1 MGARAVRGAPDPDDW
16 DIVDAPDQ
24 GAINPPNPPPRYL
37 RYWRKW
43 SRLLLLHGWYRGEFA
58 AVGQYLKWV
67 KSKRL
72 PHRPDADP
80 GAAGRG
86 PPGDGEDGTT
96 A

>member
-1 MGARAVRGAPDPDDW
+1 MGARFARGAPDPDDW

-24 GAINPPNPPPRYL
+24 GAITPPPRYL
-37 RYWRKW
+37 PYWRRW

>member
-1 MGARAVRGAPDPDDW
+1 MGARFARNAPDPDDW
-16 DIVDAPDQ
+16 DIADAPDQ
-24 GAINPPNPPPRYL
+24 GAITPPPRYL
-37 RYWRKW
+37 PYWRRW

>member
-1 MGARAVRGAPDPDDW
+1 MGARFARNAPDPDDW

-24 GAINPPNPPPRYL
+24 GAITPPPRYL
-37 RYWRKW
+37 PYWRRW

-72 PHRPDADP
+72 PYRPDADP

>member
-24 GAINPPNPPPRYL
+24 GATTPPPRYL
-37 RYWRKW
+37 PYWRRW